1 MNNLNNLSSMGEDG
15 LKRGLRSFTPVSV
28 DGAFIAW
35 RTLAIGAALSSC
47 LWLMILFAV
56 VKLQ

>member
-1 MNNLNNLSSMGEDG
+1 MGEDG